1 MCHSRKLNNKLNRLQ
16 EMALRITYND
26 KFSTLSQLL
35 EKVKSVT
42 IHTRNLQNLTT
53 EILKLKLV
61 YRLLL

>member
-26 KFSTLSQLL
+26 KFSTLCQLL

-53 EILKLKLV
+53 EK
-61 YRLLL
+61 